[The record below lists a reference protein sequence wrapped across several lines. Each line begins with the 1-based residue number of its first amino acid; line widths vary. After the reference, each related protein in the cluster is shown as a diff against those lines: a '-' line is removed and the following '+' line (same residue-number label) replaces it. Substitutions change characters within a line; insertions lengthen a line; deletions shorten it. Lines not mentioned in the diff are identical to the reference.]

1 MKFWDV
7 VMKMNRFWW
16 RLCDLVSLDTL
27 QHTQSAGLM
36 HLYSFSF
43 VGYSTRSTNRKTLSY
58 CKYKNNTRTNTR
70 TQFSTNHKCK
80 TRDVKALHFTFVE
93 VNFLFLLSQ
102 HCVYSLVRFR
112 HKEKNIVLGLEN
124 ITFWL
129 KMAVLVSANTTGN
142 VPRSLLKHPILS
154 PQTAGNRL
162 LNFLSF

>member
-43 VGYSTRSTNRKTLSY
+43 VGYWTRSTNRKTLSY

-70 TQFSTNHKCK
+70 SQFSTNHKCK

-112 HKEKNIVLGLEN
+112 HNEKKHCVGFGKHHVLAKNGCFGLCKHNWKCPE
-124 ITFWL
+124 
-129 KMAVLVSANTTGN
+129 VSFKASHFVATN
-142 VPRSLLKHPILS
+142 SWKSS
-154 PQTAGNRL
+154 P
-162 LNFLSF
+162 